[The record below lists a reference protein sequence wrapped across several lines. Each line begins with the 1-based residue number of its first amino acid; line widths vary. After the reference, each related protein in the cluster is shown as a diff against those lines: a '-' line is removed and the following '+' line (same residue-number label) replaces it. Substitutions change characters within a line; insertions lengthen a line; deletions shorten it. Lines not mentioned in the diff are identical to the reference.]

1 MRPGVVHLLGP
12 AYPILFRSPKRSPR
26 PGCAGR
32 CIRLGCGA
40 VVAAGRDHVVWV
52 DHLFEAVDEAP
63 GCGVGAELVGPV
75 CVVDVQAAGGEAG
88 CGEQLIQPV
97 QCLVGALGLGLFPVE
112 LDRDYSEGTVFADPG
127 WARALG
133 IICLF
138 ACALSTFGLATAEP
152 DHKTSERQA
161 VLRQDAE
168 LR

>member
-1 MRPGVVHLLGP
+1 MLITGGTLR
-12 AYPILFRSPKRSPR
+12 
-26 PGCAGR
+26 AGN
-32 CIRLGCGA
+32 A
-40 VVAAGRDHVVWV
+40 S
-52 DHLFEAVDEAP
+52 
-63 GCGVGAELVGPV
+63 
-75 CVVDVQAAGGEAG
+75 
-88 CGEQLIQPV
+88 QLIQPV

-112 LDRDYSEGTVFADPG
+112 LDRDYSEGTVFADSG

-152 DHKTSERQA
+152 DQKTSERQV